1 MKLYPAKSFDINSIM
16 AIERSAFIPQIQEK
30 QKTFEERMSVF
41 PNGFLILQD
50 VSEKTVLEQ
59 GHAVTAGY
67 FCSEIWPSVPEDK
80 FFELGHSAK
89 KMHDDTGSVLYVSSF
104 ALAPDYRG
112 KGLSFN
118 FFKDSLNSICG
129 AYNSIKTV
137 VLLVNE
143 EWTGALSVYK
153 KLNFKTLRIIKGFFP
168 SLHKAKTDG
177 FIMTASA
184 DYFRMNEGISND

>member
-16 AIERSAFIPQIQEK
+16 AIERASFIPQIQEK

-67 FCSEIWPSVPEDK
+67 FCSEIWPSIPEDK
-80 FFELGHSAK
+80 FFELGHSAR
-89 KMHDDTGSVLYVSSF
+89 KMHTDTGSVLYVSSF

-112 KGLSFN
+112 KGLSFK

-129 AYNSIKTV
+129 AYDSIKTV

-153 KLNFKTLRIIKGFFP
+153 KLNFLTLRTIKEFFP
-168 SLHKAKTDG
+168 SLHKAKSDG

-184 DYFRMNEGISND
+184 DCFRLNGEGSND